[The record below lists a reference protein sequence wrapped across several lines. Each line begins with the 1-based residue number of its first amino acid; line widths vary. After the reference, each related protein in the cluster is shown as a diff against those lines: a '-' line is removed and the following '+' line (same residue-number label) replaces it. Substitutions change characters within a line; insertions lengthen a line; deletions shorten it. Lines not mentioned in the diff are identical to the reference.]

1 MGDEAGNAS
10 NLGSAR
16 HSCCGSCHC
25 HHTRIPWAT
34 GPMAGWFPRP
44 GLPWGS
50 GVPAAGSL
58 ASDRWEQR
66 LTRVRPWQSKYNFP
80 KKLALPMG
88 FPCRLCDPTGGVGLY
103 PRNRRSR
110 GYQKRNRE
118 CKCSPAF
125 PVFVWNYYRL
135 RCSMTSCSCL
145 AEACRA
151 LDSSSLRGISKICS
165 TPRRPT
171 MEGMDRHRP
180 LRPY

>member
-10 NLGSAR
+10 NIGSAR
-16 HSCCGSCHC
+16 HFCCGSCHC

-88 FPCRLCDPTGGVGLY
+88 FPCRLCDPTGPRAEHGTMHPPPSTGGVDSTRRGKAPPLAVFGDFLAAESY
-103 PRNRRSR
+103 PAE
-110 GYQKRNRE
+110 Q
-118 CKCSPAF
+118 
-125 PVFVWNYYRL
+125 L
-135 RCSMTSCSCL
+135 L
-145 AEACRA
+145 AGK
-151 LDSSSLRGISKICS
+151 LDSSLENRRRLRQHQMFVHQPVVTGNK
-165 TPRRPT
+165 
-171 MEGMDRHRP
+171 
-180 LRPY
+180 LW

>member
-10 NLGSAR
+10 NIGSAR

-88 FPCRLCDPTGGVGLY
+88 FPCRLCDPTGPRAEHGTMHPPPSTGGVDSTRGGR
-103 PRNRRSR
+103 PRLWRSLVTFWR
-110 GYQKRNRE
+110 QKVTPAERPRPGRWFAPEKSEKGRLSGQGRE
-118 CKCSPAF
+118 
-125 PVFVWNYYRL
+125 
-135 RCSMTSCSCL
+135 SMGC
-145 AEACRA
+145 
-151 LDSSSLRGISKICS
+151 
-165 TPRRPT
+165 
-171 MEGMDRHRP
+171 M
-180 LRPY
+180 PY